1 MGGCLSTPV
10 NTDVGMDVEEEK
22 QDKPNLEER
31 KGERDSVENSMGT
44 SPSTSKTSKVKS
56 KLPKGLESLGI
67 DSKFEF
73 VPGNQNLSPSA
84 LPIFTKVRTLGQ
96 GASCRVVQMTRKS
109 DGAEFAVKI
118 MKRDDKW
125 NPILFRQ
132 EYELLTQLKHPNIL
146 GYEDCYMDPTNFY
159 ICTSLCK
166 GGELF
171 DKIKT
176 MKKFREDEA
185 AQMMKTIIS
194 AIAHCHARNIVHRD
208 LKPENIVYRTK
219 LQRELV
225 IIDFG
230 DAKIID
236 ENKIYQDFVG
246 TAFYLAPECVRN
258 REGWELKKSD
268 MWTLGVIT
276 YLLLTGRPPFYGR
289 DNQEILR
296 KIIRAKIAWPNS
308 SRLSDTAKDF
318 VTGLIK
324 KETKHRM
331 SADECLKHPWL
342 SGSAGHDDLGSKLL
356 SDLCNY
362 SQATKLKK
370 VLVRMLSNELTDA
383 DHMALKQQFE
393 TLDADGNGLV
403 THEELTN
410 FILKQGGT
418 KLEAEQRAA
427 TIISEVDVDGD
438 GKLSP
443 TEWKHAQLSGRI
455 GNDERLLK
463 SHFRRIDA
471 DNDGFI
477 THEELSK
484 LFNWSL
490 ANDLITLMIQE
501 IDENNDGKISYPEF
515 VKAMKSGSVGK
526 AVTKRKHMTQE
537 FTQKFGKELMKE
549 AEKS

>member
-1 MGGCLSTPV
+1 MRDTPKSLSK
-10 NTDVGMDVEEEK
+10 EETKED
-22 QDKPNLEER
+22 Q
-31 KGERDSVENSMGT
+31 
-44 SPSTSKTSKVKS
+44 STSKTSMVKS
-56 KLPKGLESLGI
+56 QLPKGYESLGV
-67 DSKFEF
+67 DSKFDF
-73 VPGNQNLSPSA
+73 VPADQHLSPSVMG
-84 LPIFTKVRTLGQ
+84 LFTKGKTLGQ
-96 GASCRVVQMTRKS
+96 GASSKVVQMTRKS
-109 DGAEFAVKI
+109 DGAEFAMKI

-132 EYELLTQLKHPNIL
+132 EYELLTQLNHPNIL

-171 DKIKT
+171 DKIKA

-194 AIAHCHARNIVHRD
+194 AMAHCHAINIVHRD

-219 LQRELV
+219 QQKELV

-236 ENKIYQDFVG
+236 VNKTYEDFVG

-258 REGWELKKSD
+258 RKGWELKKSD

-289 DNQEILR
+289 DNQEILQ
-296 KIIRAKIAWPNS
+296 KIIKAKITWPRKCKI
-308 SRLSDTAKDF
+308 SRTAKDF

-324 KETKHRM
+324 KETKDRM
-331 SADECLKHPWL
+331 SAEDCLKHPWL
-342 SGSAGHDDLGSKLL
+342 SGSAAHDDLGSKLL

-370 VLVRMLSNELTDA
+370 VLVRMLSNELTA
-383 DHMALKQQFE
+383 SDHLALKQQFE
-393 TLDADGNGLV
+393 TLDTDGNGQI
-403 THEELTN
+403 THAELTN

-418 KLEAEQRAA
+418 KLEAEQKAA
-427 TIISEVDVDGD
+427 HIISEVDTDGD
-438 GKLSP
+438 GQLSQS
-443 TEWKHAQLSGRI
+443 EWKHAQLAGRI

-463 SHFRRIDA
+463 SHFRRIDE

-477 THEELSK
+477 THDELSK

-490 ANDLITLMIQE
+490 TNDLITLMIQE

-515 VKAMKSGSVGK
+515 VKAMKSGSIEK
-526 AVTKRKHMTQE
+526 ALTKRKHMTKE
-537 FTQKFGKELMKE
+537 FTQKYGKELMKE
-549 AEKS
+549 AENS

>member
-1 MGGCLSTPV
+1 
-10 NTDVGMDVEEEK
+10 VEEEIRDTPK
-22 QDKPNLEER
+22 SLSKEEM
-31 KGERDSVENSMGT
+31 KSGSVGNSTG
-44 SPSTSKTSKVKS
+44 SPQSTSKTSTVKS
-56 KLPKGLESLGI
+56 QLPKGLVSLGL
-67 DSKFEF
+67 DSKFDF
-73 VPGNQNLSPSA
+73 VPEYQHISPSVM
-84 LPIFTKVRTLGQ
+84 PMFIKGKTLGQ
-96 GASCRVVQMTRKS
+96 GASCKVVQMTRKS
-109 DGAEFAVKI
+109 DKAEFAVKI

-132 EYELLTQLKHPNIL
+132 EYELLTQLNHPNIL

-171 DKIKT
+171 DKIKA
-176 MKKFREDEA
+176 MKRFREDEA

-194 AIAHCHARNIVHRD
+194 AIAHCHALNIVHRD

-219 LQRELV
+219 QQKELV

-236 ENKIYQDFVG
+236 VNKTYEDFVG

-258 REGWELKKSD
+258 RQGWELKKSD

-296 KIIRAKIAWPNS
+296 KIIKAKITWPKKC
-308 SRLSDTAKDF
+308 RLSNAAKDF
-318 VTGLIK
+318 VLGLIK
-324 KETKHRM
+324 KDTKDRM
-331 SADECLKHPWL
+331 SAKDCLKHPWL
-342 SGSAGHDDLGSKLL
+342 SGSAAHDDLGSKLL

-370 VLVRMLSNELTDA
+370 VLVRMLSNELTES
-383 DHMALKQQFE
+383 DHMALKQQFG
-393 TLDADGNGLV
+393 TLDTDGNGLI

-418 KLEAEQRAA
+418 KLDAEQKAA
-427 TIISEVDVDGD
+427 HIISEVDTDGD
-438 GKLSP
+438 GKLSA
-443 TEWKHAQLSGRI
+443 TEWKHAQLAGKI
-455 GNDERLLK
+455 GNDEKLLQ
-463 SHFRRIDA
+463 SHFRRIDE
-471 DNDGFI
+471 DNDGYI
-477 THEELSK
+477 THNELSK

-490 ANDLITLMIQE
+490 TNDLITLMIEE

-515 VKAMKSGSVGK
+515 VKAMKSGSIEK
-526 AVTKRKHMTQE
+526 ALTKRKHMTKE
-537 FTQKFGKELMKE
+537 FTQKYGKELMKE
-549 AEKS
+549 AENS